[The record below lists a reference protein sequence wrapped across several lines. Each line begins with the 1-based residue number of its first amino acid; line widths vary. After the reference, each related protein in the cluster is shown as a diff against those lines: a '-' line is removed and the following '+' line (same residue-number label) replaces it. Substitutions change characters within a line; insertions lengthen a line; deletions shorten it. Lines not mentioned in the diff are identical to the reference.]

1 MCFKNKA
8 AIVIIILLV
17 CSCRNK
23 NTHNI
28 QIDISSGNEFSENII
43 GKWHRNSLFSEAEL
57 TINNEM
63 IFTIEAQSSANSGSV
78 TGQLTK
84 IKDGYYFSYINEYDS
99 GNSCVIIL
107 KEDIGKIELIVYGG
121 QVGAG
126 AGVYYDG
133 IYEPDQWTKNER
145 IEIALNNI
153 IGNYFD
159 KNIVKQLLKDDL
171 EYFVDCFGTFFIL
184 DNYNNKII
192 IEGWLRGVAPWQNE
206 IIKIENN
213 NIYILITDCREGIL
227 FRYYST
233 DKKQNNIPEEF
244 INWRNRHKENIEKLN
259 ENNK

>member
-1 MCFKNKA
+1 MWLKNKVA
-8 AIVIIILLV
+8 FVIIILLV
-17 CSCRNK
+17 CSCKNK
-23 NTHNI
+23 STHNI
-28 QIDISSGNEFSENII
+28 QIDISGENVFSENII
-43 GKWHRNSLFSEAEL
+43 GKWYRNSLFSGAEL

-78 TGQLTK
+78 TGRLTK

-99 GNSCVIIL
+99 GSSCVIIL
-107 KEDIGKIELIVYGG
+107 KEDIGKIELIVYGD
-121 QVGAG
+121 QVDAG

-145 IEIALNNI
+145 IEIALNSI

-171 EYFVDCFGTFFIL
+171 EYFTEWFGSIIL
-184 DNYNNKII
+184 NNYNNRII
-192 IEGWLRGVAPWQNE
+192 IEGWLRGLAPWQNG

-213 NIYILITDCREGIL
+213 NIYILITDCREDII

-233 DKKQNNIPEEF
+233 DKKQKNIPEEF
-244 INWRNRHKENIEKLN
+244 INWHYYKENIEIIN
-259 ENNK
+259 ENNR